1 MASGSGNGP
10 GSGSGGGSGNK
21 KGNYRRRRRRR
32 RPGGQGGK
40 GNRGNRNASA
50 QAPAM
55 STSTAVA
62 NGEPVEA
69 WGVLET
75 LPEGYGFLRT
85 QKANYLPRPDDVWVA
100 PDIIRDRRLEEGVEI
115 KGQARATGRRGAAL
129 FEIHEINGRDPE
141 AWKSRRHF
149 ADLTATSPEEPIRL
163 ETGPEPIETRVV
175 DLVAPIGKGQ
185 RCLVVAPPKA
195 GKTTLLQQIAHAVGV
210 NHPEIH
216 LIVLLVD
223 ERPEEVTDWRRRVP
237 AGEVI
242 ASSSDELSRN
252 HVSVA
257 EIVLE
262 RAKRLVETGSD
273 VLILLDSLTRL
284 ARAYNVEQRGSGRIL
299 TGGIDSRT
307 LENPRRFFGAA
318 RRCEEGGSLTIIASC
333 LVDTGSK
340 MDEVIFQDFKGTGN
354 TEVVLDRSLFEKRVF
369 PCIDI
374 HMTGTRK
381 EEKLLKAW
389 TPKVHLLRR
398 ALASMGTVDAV
409 EALLKKL
416 SAFESNEAFLAN
428 LGTR

>member
-1 MASGSGNGP
+1 MNA
-10 GSGSGGGSGNK
+10 K
-21 KGNYRRRRRRR
+21 KTSFRRRRRRR
-32 RPGGQGGK
+32 RGGSQNHQGQ
-40 GNRGNRNASA
+40 ASGA
-50 QAPAM
+50 PQAAVEQAEV
-55 STSTAVA
+55 ST
-62 NGEPVEA
+62 GPVPA
-69 WGVLET
+69 WGVLEI

-100 PDIIRDRRLEEGVEI
+100 PDIVRDWRLEEGVEI
-115 KGQARATGRRGAAL
+115 RGKARPTGRRGPAL
-129 FEIHEINGRDPE
+129 YEIEEINGLPPE
-141 AWKSRRHF
+141 RWHDRRHF
-149 ADLTATSPEEPIRL
+149 QDLTATSPEEPIRM
-163 ETGPEPIETRVV
+163 ETGREPIEPRVV

-195 GKTTLLQQIAHAVGV
+195 GKTTLLQQIAHAVTI

-216 LIVLLVD
+216 LIVLLID

-237 AGEVI
+237 NGEVI
-242 ASSSDELSRN
+242 ASSSDELARN

-262 RAKRLVETGSD
+262 RAKRLVESGRD
-273 VLILLDSLTRL
+273 VLVLLDSLTRL
-284 ARAYNVEQRGSGRIL
+284 ARAYNVEQRGSGKIL
-299 TGGIDSRT
+299 SGGIDSRT

-340 MDEVIFQDFKGTGN
+340 MDEVIFQEFKGTGN
-354 TEVVLDRSLFEKRVF
+354 TEIVLDRKLFEKRVF

-374 HMTGTRK
+374 HQTGTRK
-381 EEKLLKAW
+381 EEKLLKEW

-398 ALASMGTVDAV
+398 ALSTMAPVDAI

-416 SAFESNEAFLAN
+416 SSFETNEEFLAN
-428 LGTR
+428 LGPARS

>member
-1 MASGSGNGP
+1 MKEESTLPP
-10 GSGSGGGSGNK
+10 GK
-21 KGNYRRRRRRR
+21 KSTFKRRRRRQ
-32 RPGGQGGK
+32 RPAGAGAAGGPNGQNGAAEAAAGE
-40 GNRGNRNASA
+40 A
-50 QAPAM
+50 QASSSA
-55 STSTAVA
+55 
-62 NGEPVEA
+62 EPLEA
-69 WGVLET
+69 WGVLEM

-85 QKANYLPRPDDVWVA
+85 QKANYLPRPDDIWVA
-100 PDIIRDRRLEEGVEI
+100 PDIVRDRRLEEGVEI
-115 KGQARATGRRGAAL
+115 KGKARPTGRRGPAL
-129 FEIHEINGRDPE
+129 FEIDEINGLPPE
-141 AWKSRRHF
+141 QWNERRHF
-149 ADLTATSPEEPIRL
+149 MDLTATSPEDVIKM
-163 ETGPEPIETRVV
+163 ETGREPIEPRVV

-195 GKTTLLQQIAHAVGV
+195 GKTTLLQQIAYAVGT
-210 NHPEIH
+210 NNPEIH

-237 AGEVI
+237 NGEVI
-242 ASSSDELSRN
+242 ASSSDELARN

-262 RAKRLVETGSD
+262 RAKRLVESGQD
-273 VLILLDSLTRL
+273 VLVLLDSLTRL
-284 ARAYNVEQRGSGRIL
+284 ARAYNVEQRGSGKIL

-340 MDEVIFQDFKGTGN
+340 MDEVIFQEFKGTGN
-354 TEVVLDRSLFEKRVF
+354 TEIVLDRKLFEKRVF

-374 HMTGTRK
+374 HLTGTRK
-381 EEKLLKAW
+381 EEKLLREW

-398 ALASMGTVDAV
+398 ALSQMNQIDAV

-416 SAFESNEAFLAN
+416 QAFDSNADFLAS
-428 LGTR
+428 LGAPART